1 VKRLRT
7 LRVTPRF
14 AALLVAGMTLLGGAA
29 GWGVQQVQGAQYQVT
44 TDVLVHFWS
53 IESYLLNGQV
63 DTVSSLDVADA
74 ATLGSSLDVLDAA
87 AAELDDGRD
96 GDDLG
101 KTVTVTAQT
110 TSNAVTIVAT
120 DADPDTAKTTSEA
133 VADAMIAAVQA
144 RVTTAEASLAD
155 ATSGDFTTG
164 VQERA
169 QALTTTVEPLEA
181 LAAGTAEQ
189 TAPNGKTALAMA
201 VVGLAAAALIL
212 VGLVFGRPLVG
223 TARDGQRLLEVPTV
237 PFSRGEDAQ
246 AARLVRRLLDDRPTG
261 SILLVPVDDPADKAA
276 AEFLTWARN
285 HCATPA
291 EADRLVTAPEPAGV
305 VLRPRPTTEQV
316 AAVLLVVTAGT
327 NRRDVTDAAALL
339 KTWRA
344 ADAAVVATELS

>member
-1 VKRLRT
+1 MKRLRT

-14 AALLVAGMTLLGGAA
+14 AALLVAGLTLLGGAA
-29 GWGVQQVQGAQYQVT
+29 GWGVQQAQGPEYQVS

-63 DTVSSLDVADA
+63 DTVTSLDVADA

-87 AAELDDGRD
+87 AAQLDDGRD
-96 GDDLG
+96 AADLS
-101 KTVTVTAQT
+101 KAVTVTAQT
-110 TSNAVTIVAT
+110 TSNSVTIVAS
-120 DADPDTAKTTSEA
+120 DPDPGTAKAVSQA
-133 VADAMIAAVQA
+133 VATAMIAAVKK
-144 RVTTAEASLAD
+144 RITTAEASLAD
-155 ATSGDFTTG
+155 AAEGDFTTG
-164 VQERA
+164 VQQRA

-181 LAAGTAEQ
+181 LSAGAPVQ

-201 VVGLAAAALIL
+201 VVGLAAAALVL

-223 TARDGQRLLEVPTV
+223 SARDGQRLLEVPTA
-237 PFSRGEDAQ
+237 PFTGGQDPQ

-261 SILLVPVDDPADKAA
+261 SVVLVPVDDPADKAA

-305 VLRPRPTTEQV
+305 VLRPRP
-316 AAVLLVVTAGT
+316 
-327 NRRDVTDAAALL
+327 
-339 KTWRA
+339 A
-344 ADAAVVATELS
+344 ADAAVLATELR